1 MKIGLK
7 IKQLTESNKITVSEM
22 SKILGKSRQTI
33 YNMFEEDNVNTEIL
47 NKISS
52 ELGIPMSYFFDED
65 VNEPVKNNGESGKK
79 VITLL
84 EKHINFLEA
93 ELGRYR
99 RREDE
104 IYSKLGK
111 YRGATTMNG
120 VGFGIL
126 DYSDMAFRA
135 N

>member
-1 MKIGLK
+1 MKTVEEK
-7 IKQLTESNKITVSEM
+7 IEEIRMEKGVSVQKLVDALGISRQGYLQMIKNNSTSVETL
-22 SKILGKSRQTI
+22 SKICKFFGVGSEYFLGQVQQQNSTNEELVLVKKSFD
-33 YNMFEEDNVNTEIL
+33 YL
-47 NKISS
+47 LS
-52 ELGIPMSYFFDED
+52 ELD
-65 VNEPVKNNGESGKK
+65 
-79 VITLL
+79 
-84 EKHINFLEA
+84 
-93 ELGRYR
+93 RYR